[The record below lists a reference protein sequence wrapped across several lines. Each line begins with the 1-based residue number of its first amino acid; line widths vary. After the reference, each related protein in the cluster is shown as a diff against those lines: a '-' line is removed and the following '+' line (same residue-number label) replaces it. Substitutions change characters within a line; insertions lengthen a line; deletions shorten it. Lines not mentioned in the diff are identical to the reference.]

1 LINVPST
8 FYVHAGLTDGTTYYY
23 VVTAAKAGGESVAS
37 AQVSALPQGPSA
49 TTSTF
54 IASPSSVV
62 ANGVAFT
69 QLTVVVRTTSVFFDG
84 RLYVHDIGGAGL
96 VLDAATGGQLSTF
109 GSRMIPAFKGDVGFF
124 TKAISSTPF
133 GVSLSATSLAT
144 GMSSWT
150 FTGDGTLT
158 TPPLVVG
165 DRVFI
170 GSSQGT
176 LFAVDV
182 ATGKSSWSATVGAAI
197 PIANEVGLSVALPG
211 LAAGSG
217 VLVVPTQTGLVAF
230 GP

>member
-1 LINVPST
+1 MLWIADVMNGDNSSPTLSPKAVFVS
-8 FYVHAGLTDGTTYYY
+8 YVCNRTYAFEPKTGVSLWSDGTCE
-23 VVTAAKAGGESVAS
+23 GG
-37 AQVSALPQGPSA
+37 G
-49 TTSTF
+49 
-54 IASPSSVV
+54 
-62 ANGVAFT
+62 G
-69 QLTVVVRTTSVFFDG
+69 TTSVFFDG